1 MFSELIKVSQLKN
14 LSACL
19 TVLKGKE
26 LNTKKT
32 QKLLNSF
39 FQKPSKDEE
48 KSKDVEVNFD

>member
-19 TVLKGKE
+19 TVLKGKK